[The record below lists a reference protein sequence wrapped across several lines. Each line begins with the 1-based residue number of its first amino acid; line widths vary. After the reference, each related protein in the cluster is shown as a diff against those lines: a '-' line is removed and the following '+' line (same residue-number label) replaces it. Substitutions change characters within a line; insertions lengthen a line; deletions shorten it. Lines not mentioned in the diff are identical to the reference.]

1 MYGGNLTAMARSAR
15 RTVIWWVV
23 FLAVTNSI
31 GAIGA
36 AIVWFFNKDF
46 GLWCVVLCVLMLVRK
61 PDYSY
66 VRTRLTMQHRKCR
79 SCDLHVAVYTIA
91 VHYFYGR

>member
-1 MYGGNLTAMARSAR
+1 MARSAR

-46 GLWCVVLCVLMLVRK
+46 GLWCVVLCVLMLAQ
-61 PDYSY
+61 
-66 VRTRLTMQHRKCR
+66 T
-79 SCDLHVAVYTIA
+79 
-91 VHYFYGR
+91 